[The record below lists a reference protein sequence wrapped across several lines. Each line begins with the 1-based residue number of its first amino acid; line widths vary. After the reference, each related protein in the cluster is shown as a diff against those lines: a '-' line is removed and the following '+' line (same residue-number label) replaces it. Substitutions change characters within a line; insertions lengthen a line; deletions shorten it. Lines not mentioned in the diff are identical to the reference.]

1 MPTIYDCAVRS
12 FEAAAA
18 VLMTLQQQRI
28 NLVAEAGRC
37 LDGKPKRLLDEGYNA
52 LASRLGICIPEDARA
67 EFAQSEDGKGLE
79 FRNSGMT
86 WMTFEGQ
93 LPETEAERTCYL
105 DARATFPAPVIADVF
120 LREFKAD
127 GRIIDSLH
135 QEWVLGAHREA
146 LCSLTLP
153 PSAKGVTGRRVIIH
167 LRQPPLRFL
176 IENLALTVV

>member
-18 VLMTLQQQRI
+18 VLMTLQQQRT

-37 LDGKPKRLLDEGYNA
+37 LDGKPKMLLDEGYNA
-52 LASRLGICIPEDARA
+52 LASKVGICIPGDARA
-67 EFAQSEDGKGLE
+67 EFAQSEDGQGLE

-86 WMTFEGQ
+86 WMTIEGQ
-93 LPETEAERTCYL
+93 LPETEDEATCYL
-105 DARATFPAPVIADVF
+105 DARASFPAPAIADVF

-127 GRIIDSLH
+127 GSIADSLH

-153 PSAKGVTGRRVIIH
+153 PSAEGVNGRRVIIH
-167 LRQPPLRFL
+167 LRQPPLRFSF
-176 IENLALTVV
+176 ENLALTVV